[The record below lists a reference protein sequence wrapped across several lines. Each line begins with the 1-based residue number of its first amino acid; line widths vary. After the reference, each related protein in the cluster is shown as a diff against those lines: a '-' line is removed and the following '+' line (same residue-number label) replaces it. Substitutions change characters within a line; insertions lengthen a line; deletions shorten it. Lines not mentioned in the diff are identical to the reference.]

1 MKIFLV
7 SKKTLWSDLVYE
19 RLIEKFDCSYF
30 NDDSYEDFL
39 IQADWVFF
47 FHWSKIVSD
56 KVYKNNKCVVIH
68 TGNLPK
74 GRGGSPLQ
82 NQILD
87 GIVETKVNA
96 ITMEDDVDS
105 GDIYCS
111 LPLTLQGT
119 ITDIWL
125 SMSDRVYELIKKCV
139 TENPEPVEQIGE
151 PQIYKRNKNNR
162 LPLTE
167 SDDLTEIYK
176 FIQMLDG
183 ETYPNAFFEIGNFRL
198 EFFRSKMNNG
208 NILSDVMI
216 RKIKNE

>member
-1 MKIFLV
+1 MKIALV
-7 SKKTLWSDLVYE
+7 SKKSLWSDLLYE
-19 RLIEKFDCSYF
+19 KLIEEFDCSYF
-30 NDDSYEDFL
+30 NDDSYENFL
-39 IQADWVFF
+39 TQADWVFF

-56 KVYKNNKCVVIH
+56 EVYNNNKCVVIH

-125 SMSDRVYELIKKCV
+125 SMIDRAYELIKKCV
-139 TENPEPVEQIGE
+139 IENLEPVEQVGE

-162 LPLTE
+162 LPLIE
-167 SDDLTEIYK
+167 SEDLIEIYK

-198 EFFRSKMNNG
+198 EFFRSKMNDR
-208 NILSDVMI
+208 ILLSDVII
-216 RKIKNE
+216 RRIDE

>member
-1 MKIFLV
+1 MKIALV
-7 SKKTLWSDLVYE
+7 SKKSLWSDLVYE

-39 IQADWVFF
+39 VQADWVFF

-56 KVYKNNKCVVIH
+56 EVYKNNKCVVIH

-125 SMSDRVYELIKKCV
+125 SIADRAYELIKNCV
-139 TENPEPVEQIGE
+139 INNPKPTKQEGE
-151 PQIYKRNKNNR
+151 VQQYKRNKNNM
-162 LPLTE
+162 LPID
-167 SDDLTEIYK
+167 SNDIIDIHK

-183 ETYPNAFFEIGNFRL
+183 DTYPSAFLNVGNYRL
-198 EFFRSKMNNG
+198 EFSRSKIDG
-208 NILSDVMI
+208 DEILSDVKI
-216 RKIKNE
+216 RRVNE